1 MDTFMPS
8 LKRPGLAAIG
18 FALSLGCSA
27 AVSDVVAVVS
37 AKSSVM
43 ALSQQQIVDIF
54 LGNTSLL
61 PNGEK
66 AIPIDQAEG
75 SATRDEFYA
84 KFAGKSA
91 AQMKA
96 HWSKIIFTGRGQPPK
111 EAALSIDVKKRIVD
125 NPNAIGYIENNM
137 VDSSIRVLQSR

>member
-1 MDTFMPS
+1 MPS
-8 LKRPGLAAIG
+8 LKRPGLAFIG

>member
-1 MDTFMPS
+1 MPS
-8 LKRPGLAAIG
+8 FKLSGLAAIG

-111 EAALSIDVKKRIVD
+111 EAALSIDAKKRIVD
-125 NPNAIGYIENNM
+125 NPNAIGYIDNNL

>member
-1 MDTFMPS
+1 M
-8 LKRPGLAAIG
+8 
-18 FALSLGCSA
+18 LSLGCSA

-37 AKSSVM
+37 AKSNVT
-43 ALSQQQIVDIF
+43 ALSKNQIVDIF

-75 SATRDEFYA
+75 SAARDEFYA
-84 KFAGKSA
+84 KFTGKSA

-111 EAALSIDVKKRIVD
+111 EAAFSSDAKKRIVD
-125 NPNAIGYIENNM
+125 NPNAIGYLESNM
-137 VDSSIRVLQSR
+137 VDSSVRVLQSR

>member
-1 MDTFMPS
+1 MPC
-8 LKRPGLAAIG
+8 LKRPGLVAIG
-18 FALSLGCSA
+18 FALSLSCSA

-37 AKSSVM
+37 AQSSVTV
-43 ALSQQQIVDIF
+43 LSQSEIVDIF
-54 LGNTSLL
+54 LGHTSVL

-66 AIPIDQAEG
+66 ATPIDQAEG

-96 HWSKIIFTGRGQPPK
+96 HWSKIIFTGRGHPPK
-111 EAALSIDVKKRIVD
+111 EAALGADVKKRIAE
-125 NPNAIGYIENNM
+125 NPNAIGYLDNRM
-137 VDSSIRVLQSR
+137 VDGSVRVLQSR